1 MEDKKQTP
9 KFERRQARRLSVA
22 ELVAQPGLS
31 IAEPLLT
38 VRLGPKTKVQFKP
51 GELVRLKAAEYIEY
65 LPVAKTR
72 EDLDYLFPF
81 ILGESEESALV
92 IEEFLTSG
100 RAGLIFPGTLATVLE
115 QADPF
120 LLVHLLDR
128 DLQPGLQVWALA
140 AYGWAKVGLGGR
152 SASCLPPTLPLL
164 NN

>member
-1 MEDKKQTP
+1 LEDKKQTP
-9 KFERRQARRLSVA
+9 EFERRRIRRLSAA
-22 ELVAQPGLS
+22 EVVGEPGLR
-31 IAEPLLT
+31 IPGPVLT
-38 VRLGPKTKVQFKP
+38 VRFGPKTKVQFKP

-72 EDLDYLFPF
+72 EDLDYLLPF
-81 ILGESEESALV
+81 ILDESGENALV

-140 AYGWAKVGLGGR
+140 AYGWAKIGLGGR
-152 SASCLPPTLPLL
+152 SVFCLSPTLPLL